1 MLDRNVGY
9 KMIEIKNII
18 KSYGH
23 ENNKVEV
30 LKDISFSIKEGS
42 FVAIMGT
49 SGSGKTTLLKCIS
62 GIDMIDSGGILY
74 ENKDISKLNSEQRK
88 LFRRQNIGMVFQSF
102 DLLTILNVRENIL
115 LPMKLNH
122 LKHEE
127 EYFTEIVETLGIKS
141 KLKNRISELSGG
153 EQQRVAIARALIT
166 KPKLLC
172 ADEPTGNLDKKN
184 TIEVVNL
191 FRKINTEMNTTIL
204 MITHDHQVA
213 EYADEIIKIDD
224 GRIEKWK

>member
-1 MLDRNVGY
+1 MV
-9 KMIEIKNII
+9 EVKNIK
-18 KSYGH
+18 KSYGN
-23 ENNKVEV
+23 ERNRVEV

-42 FVAIMGT
+42 FVSIMGT

-62 GIDMIDSGGILY
+62 GIDMVDSGEILY
-74 ENKDISKLNSEQRK
+74 KNKDITKLNSEQRK
-88 LFRRQNIGMVFQSF
+88 LFRRANIGMVFQSF
-102 DLLTILNVRENIL
+102 DLLPILNVRENIL

-122 LKHEE
+122 LKHDED
-127 EYFTEIVETLGIKS
+127 YFNEIVEILGINS

-166 KPKLLC
+166 KSKLLC

-184 TIEVVNL
+184 TVEVMNL
-191 FRKINTEMNTTIL
+191 LKKINTEMNTTIL

-213 EYADEIIKIDD
+213 EYADEIIKMDD